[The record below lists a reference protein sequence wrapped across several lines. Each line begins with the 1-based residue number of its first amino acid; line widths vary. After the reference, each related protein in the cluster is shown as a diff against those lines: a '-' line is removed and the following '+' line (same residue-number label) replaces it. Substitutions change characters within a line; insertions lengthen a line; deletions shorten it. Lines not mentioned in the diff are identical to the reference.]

1 MADQAGQVKSVV
13 RGKRW
18 AAQATAVVLL
28 TGGSVLTTGVA
39 PAWADVPVS
48 VATSASVPAEQ
59 PTDAATVLQAAAAE
73 SARAYVHSIA
83 TSKLPAELRVSAWNA
98 LRSSRGDE
106 AITEWMAPG
115 GGYAYTK
122 QRLKDS
128 RVQNRNFCERVVATH
143 TAEFSPAVRTAAQ
156 KALKG
161 SDADRAAF
169 VKTGYA
175 EAQKRDRATREAD
188 VQHKLEVADGDREFV
203 RTLAEQAL
211 GEQVRVAAQWALRP
225 GATDADIA
233 EFYSYG
239 WATGGSLDL
248 EAYRLHVSDAETAR
262 RAGLSQLIAKAAAA
276 EESIK
281 GAADAAKA
289 RAEAE
294 AAWKAVS
301 EHADAAQKAWLA
313 EQEATAAQAENWRN
327 IAKAA
332 KESVNGLWKGITD
345 SAEAN
350 EASWAEEQAGAAES
364 AGFWKDMFERARQSE
379 SRVKG

>member
-1 MADQAGQVKSVV
+1 MRRQWWV
-13 RGKRW
+13 
-18 AAQATAVVLL
+18 AQAATVALL
-28 TGGSVLTTGVA
+28 AGGSVLA
-39 PAWADVPVS
+39 AEASPAWADAP
-48 VATSASVPAEQ
+48 ASAAAAAPAPSEQLADPAE
-59 PTDAATVLQAAAAE
+59 ALKAAAAE
-73 SARAYVHSIA
+73 SARNYVHSIA

-98 LRSSRGDE
+98 LRNSRGDE
-106 AITEWMAPG
+106 AIAEWMAPG

-128 RVQNRNFCERVVATH
+128 RVQNRSFCERVVATH
-143 TAEFSPAVRTAAQ
+143 TAEFSPAVRAAAQ

-161 SDADRAAF
+161 TDADRAAF

-188 VQHKLEVADGDREFV
+188 AQHKLEVADGDREFV
-203 RTLAEQAL
+203 RALAGQAL
-211 GEQVRVAAQWALRP
+211 GEQVRAAAQWALRP

-239 WATGGSLDL
+239 WATGGALDL
-248 EAYRLHVSDAETAR
+248 EAYRLHVSDTETAR
-262 RAGLSQLIAKAAAA
+262 RAGLSQLIAMAAAA

-281 GAADAAKA
+281 GAADAARA

-313 EQEATAAQAENWRN
+313 EQAATAAQAENWRN
-327 IAKAA
+327 IAKTA

-350 EASWAEEQAGAAES
+350 QTSWTEEQAAAAES
-364 AGFWKDMFERARQSE
+364 ASFWKDMFQQARTAE
-379 SRVKG
+379 NRVKG

>member
-1 MADQAGQVKSVV
+1 M
-13 RGKRW
+13 
-18 AAQATAVVLL
+18 
-28 TGGSVLTTGVA
+28 
-39 PAWADVPVS
+39 S
-48 VATSASVPAEQ
+48 VAVEQQADPA
-59 PTDAATVLQAAAAE
+59 AALKAAAAQ
-73 SARAYVHSIA
+73 SARDYVHSIA

-106 AITEWMAPG
+106 AIAEWMAPG

-128 RVQNRNFCERVVATH
+128 RSQNRSFCERVVATH
-143 TAEFSPAVRTAAQ
+143 TAEFSPAVRAAAQ

-169 VKTGYA
+169 VKSGYA

-188 VQHKLEVADGDREFV
+188 VQHKLEVAAGDREFV
-203 RTLAEQAL
+203 GTLAEHAP
-211 GEQVRVAAQWALRP
+211 GEQVRVAARWALRA

-233 EFYSYG
+233 EFYHYG

-248 EAYRLHVSDAETAR
+248 EAFRLYVSDAETAR
-262 RAGLSQLIAKAAAA
+262 RAGLTQLIAKAAAA
-276 EESIK
+276 EEAVR

-301 EHADAAQKAWLA
+301 EHAGSAQQAWQA
-313 EQEATAAQAENWRN
+313 EQEAAAAQAENWRN

-332 KESVNGLWKGITD
+332 KESANGLWQGITD
-345 SAEAN
+345 PAQAN
-350 EASWAEEQAGAAES
+350 GTSWAEEQAGAAVS
-364 AGFWKDMFERARQSE
+364 AGFWKDMFERARE
-379 SRVKG
+379 AENRVKG